1 MKSFIKNGK
10 IYYAIF
16 FLLISFRVWIIS
28 GIPKM
33 YLYAPHD
40 DLYYAKIAHSII
52 HGQWLGP
59 YDQMT
64 IIKAPFYAF
73 FLIFSFLT
81 GLPLYLNETI
91 FYILGCIILFLAV
104 NPIVTNKW
112 WKLFLFT
119 MVLYNPASLPN
130 FWMIRVYREFV
141 YLSLSLFVLAFAI
154 GLFVRLDEKKV
165 VVLGW
170 VLGLGAS
177 MGAFMIT
184 REEGVWI
191 YPSILFL
198 LFYGIYKVVR
208 KKFTDRWIRGGL
220 LLLPIL
226 LGYIPIFL
234 ISFLNYHHYG
244 YWGVTEQLDRDFT
257 RALDALDRIKPKNEV
272 WHPAIQI
279 SHAAREEAY
288 AVSPLF
294 ASLRDEI
301 ESIVPLINV
310 YDNLSMSY
318 KPEWYLREYGDGGS
332 EIGSHFLWLFRDVV
346 CHKGYCENATTAK
359 EFYKQLANEIETAC
373 DAGRLVCSS
382 SKSIPFIGRID
393 QKHYSIILRMFF
405 TNLSLIQKME
415 IQTMKFNN
423 VLNISNWPSS
433 PDFSESFD
441 LFEQFAYN
449 PVQKLQINAT
459 NDPVVVSGKID
470 LRYRILPL
478 KEKLIVKITEV
489 YRVIYKLGF
498 GISFILWILSAC
510 LLSLRRQLEDQIL
523 MLILTFFVFSLFI
536 IRLLTLT
543 IVDAT
548 TSVAGIIYGP
558 SIYIFVDVF
567 SVIALYSFFHF
578 IGKIRKA

>member
-1 MKSFIKNGK
+1 MKSLNKGERV
-10 IYYAIF
+10 YYVIF
-16 FLLISFRVWIIS
+16 FLLIGFRVWIIS
-28 GIPKM
+28 GVPKM

-40 DLYYAKIAHSII
+40 DLYYAKIAHYII

-91 FYILGCIILFLAV
+91 FYVLGCIILFFAISPV
-104 NPIVTNKW
+104 VKNRW
-112 WKLFLFT
+112 WKLFLFAI
-119 MVLYNPASLPN
+119 VLYNPASSPN

-141 YLSLSLFVLAFAI
+141 YLSLNLYILAFGV
-154 GLFVRLDEKKV
+154 GLFLRLEEKKV
-165 VVLGW
+165 VILGW
-170 VLGLGAS
+170 ALGLGLS
-177 MGAFMIT
+177 LGAFMIT

-198 LFYGIYKVVR
+198 LLLGIFKVF
-208 KKFTDRWIRGGL
+208 KEKYTNRWMRSGL

-226 LGYIPIFL
+226 LGYIPTFL

-244 YWGVTEQLDRDFT
+244 YWGVTEQLDRDFS
-257 RALDALDRIKPKNEV
+257 RALDALDRITPENEV

-310 YDNLSMSY
+310 YDNQSMSY

-332 EIGSHFLWLFRDVV
+332 EIGSHFLWLLRDVV
-346 CHKGYCENATTAK
+346 CHKGHCENATTTK
-359 EFYKQLANEIETAC
+359 EFYKQLADEIESAC
-373 DAGRLVCSS
+373 DSGTLVCSS
-382 SKSIPFIGRID
+382 NKSVPFIGLID

-405 TNLSLIQKME
+405 TNLSLIQEME
-415 IQTMKFNN
+415 IQRIMSEN
-423 VLNISNWPSS
+423 VLNISKWPSS
-433 PDFSESFD
+433 PDFDESFK

-449 PVQKLQINAT
+449 PVQNVQINST
-459 NDPVVVSGKID
+459 NNPIIVSGKID

-478 KEKLIVKITEV
+478 KEKIIVKISEV
-489 YRVIYKLGF
+489 YRIISKLGF
-498 GISFILWILSAC
+498 IFSFILWIIWVC
-510 LLSLRRQLEDQIL
+510 FLLIKRQFGDQIS
-523 MLILTFFVFSLFI
+523 IFGITFFVFSLFI

-558 SIYIFVDVF
+558 SLYIFAYVF
-567 SVIALYSFFHF
+567 FVLAPYGFF
-578 IGKIRKA
+578 ISLEKILKT